1 MNYDNNNKTE
11 GIFSNLF
18 VLGPAY
24 PMEKKKSKT
33 KKYNLTHITEHAIST
48 QPHVFTCS
56 YVHLYKPET
65 VPRELLN
72 AMVPPNSPTTFLY
85 TFFCA
90 LIQAAT
96 TPTTSSLKAIV
107 PKFAGESNLRKLAYR
122 IFMNRITSPFIISLI
137 LTECTD

>member
-1 MNYDNNNKTE
+1 
-11 GIFSNLF
+11 
-18 VLGPAY
+18 
-24 PMEKKKSKT
+24 MEKKKSKT
-33 KKYNLTHITEHAIST
+33 EKYNLTHITEHAIST

-90 LIQAAT
+90 LIPVAT
-96 TPTTSSLKAIV
+96 TPTMSSLKAA
-107 PKFAGESNLRKLAYR
+107 PLKSAGKSN
-122 IFMNRITSPFIISLI
+122 
-137 LTECTD
+137 